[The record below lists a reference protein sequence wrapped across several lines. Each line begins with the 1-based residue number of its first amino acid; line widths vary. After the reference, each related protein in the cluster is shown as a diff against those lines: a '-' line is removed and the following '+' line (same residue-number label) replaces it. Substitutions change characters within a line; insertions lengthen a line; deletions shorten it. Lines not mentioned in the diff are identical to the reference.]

1 MIENLDSLNKKF
13 ADMKVRH
20 NREREHMEKQ
30 IAQEKERQKRDR
42 EREKAKKEKEKTSYD
57 YYVEESK
64 NYKDPLPE
72 RKMTLRELINEL
84 KKLLKE
90 VEY

>member
-13 ADMKVRH
+13 ADMKLRH
-20 NREREHMEKQ
+20 NRERENMEKQ

-42 EREKAKKEKEKTSYD
+42 EREKVKKEKEKNAYD
-57 YYVEESK
+57 YYAEETK

-72 RKMTLRELINEL
+72 RKMTVKELNIEL
-84 KKLLKE
+84 ERLLTK